1 MSKKI
6 KKIIGKGVLSILLV
20 TTSFFYIGNIC
31 LIISFAEEN
40 TEVSTIDKQQE
51 ALEKLVLYDYY
62 STTINDKV
70 HDGFLDRMGSLVSN
84 SFIGFLDLC
93 TLDVEGFLD
102 RMEKA
107 GSGISIDALTNKDLS
122 RDLINKIVDIQD
134 HYFISKNGS
143 RPVNKNDIVTLEFYY
158 PASIHSPIGG
168 YEDIV
173 NNAYSNYIWG
183 FQKTD
188 TGTYWTNNG
197 YGISQGEILNICSRC
212 YYSDNIY
219 KVGLYYYKFGENI
232 GSYTTINTD
241 KNSIGICKVD
251 FKVPFNCN
259 FVWNEQ
265 ERFDKV
271 IDKDKLKALQN
282 NVSNNNLGL
291 QFGDSVL
298 NLLKKVDK
306 DGNVNGVPVLN
317 DDGSL
322 NQDIIN
328 NYYKYGDSKFTEL
341 PENYNIEITD
351 NNNNDDVVVPDD
363 NENNNF
369 LTWVGSILDNIIN
382 FFKYC
387 YNGMREIY
395 ISAKGIVEYCSLIFD
410 ILPAP
415 LGSLM
420 KLALIIML
428 LVCVVNFI
436 RG

>member
-20 TTSFFYIGNIC
+20 TTSFFYICNIC
-31 LIISFAEEN
+31 LITSFAEEN
-40 TEVSTIDKQQE
+40 TEVSTTDKQQE
-51 ALEKLVLYDYY
+51 ALEKIILYDYY

-70 HDGFLDRMGSLVSN
+70 HDSFLDSFGNLVSN

-102 RMEKA
+102 RMDKA

-143 RPVNKNDIVTLEFYY
+143 RPVKENDIVTLEFYY

-188 TGTYWTNNG
+188 SGTYWVSG

-212 YYSDNIY
+212 YYSNNIY
-219 KVGLYYYKFGENI
+219 KVGLYYYKWGQYI
-232 GSYTTINTD
+232 SSYTTIDTD

-251 FKVPFNCN
+251 FKVPFDCN

-265 ERFDKV
+265 ERFDKL
-271 IDKDKLKALQN
+271 IDQDKLKALQN
-282 NVSNNNLGL
+282 NVSNNNNVGL

-322 NQDIIN
+322 NQEIIN

-351 NNNNDDVVVPDD
+351 NNNNNYDVVVPG
-363 NENNNF
+363 ENGNF
-369 LTWVGSILDNIIN
+369 LTWIASILDNIVN

-387 YNGMREIY
+387 YEAMKEIF
-395 ISAKGIVEYCSLIFD
+395 ISAKGIVEYVSLVFE
-410 ILPAP
+410 ILPPP
-415 LGSLM
+415 LPSLM
-420 KLALIIML
+420 KLALIILL
-428 LVCVVNFI
+428 LVSVVGFI

>member
-1 MSKKI
+1 MSFKV
-6 KKIIGKGVLSILLV
+6 KKIIGKSVITLTLVCLS
-20 TTSFFYIGNIC
+20 SFQIFSVV
-31 LIISFAEEN
+31 SFATET
-40 TEVSTIDKQQE
+40 TEVSTTDKQKE
-51 ALEKLVLYDYY
+51 AREKLILYDYY
-62 STTINDKV
+62 SSSIYDKV
-70 HDGFLDRMGSLVSN
+70 DGNFIENLGSMIYNGFS
-84 SFIGFLDLC
+84 SFTDFIFGDVDGCIQRLENCFDGGFH
-93 TLDVEGFLD
+93 
-102 RMEKA
+102 MN
-107 GSGISIDALTNKDLS
+107 ALTNKDFS
-122 RDLINKIVDIQD
+122 EDLINKVVDIQD
-134 HYFISKNGS
+134 HYFVSKNGS
-143 RPVNKNDIVTLEFYY
+143 RSVLKGESVSLEFYY
-158 PASIHSPIGG
+158 PASIASPIGDNL
-168 YEDIV
+168 DIV
-173 NNAYSNYIWG
+173 KSAYSNYIWG

-188 TGTYWTNNG
+188 GGTYWVGG
-197 YGISQGEILNICSRC
+197 YGISQGEILNICLNL
-212 YYSDNIY
+212 YYSSSIY
-219 KVGLYYYKFGENI
+219 KVGLWHYKWGQSI
-232 GSYTTINTD
+232 GQFATINTYGD
-241 KNSIGICKVD
+241 SLGICSYNYQ
-251 FKVPFNCN
+251 VPFDCN

-271 IDKDKLKALQN
+271 INQDKLKTLQN

-306 DGNVNGVPVLN
+306 DGNINGAPVLN

-351 NNNNDDVVVPDD
+351 NNNNDDVVVVPDD

-369 LTWVGSILDNIIN
+369 LTWVGSILDNIVN

-395 ISAKGIVEYCSLIFD
+395 ISAEGIVEYCSLIFD
-410 ILPAP
+410 ILPSP

-428 LVCVVNFI
+428 LVCVVNFV